1 MKKSILT
8 AALAC
13 VLSIGGI
20 ALCAQEKAVSFDKT
34 HGVLSIK
41 SESEVLNIVKEKS
54 GKLSL
59 AELMQ
64 PRGDGKSFGY
74 LLNGN
79 SETGKKFVSLST
91 SISSIETTDSTEAVS
106 LGSFSK
112 DDTVQFGY
120 AQADGSGFSSV
131 SIGSDAGFFSGMD
144 TDSFFKLDFS
154 ENPFDGNIEVLVMGQ
169 PLPPATVTLLIALA
183 AGAGLLF
190 LHNRR
195 NRAHAEQ
202 A

>member
-1 MKKSILT
+1 MKKSFLT

-20 ALCAQEKAVSFDKT
+20 ALCAQENGFLFDQET
-34 HGVLSIK
+34 GVLS
-41 SESEVLNIVKEKS
+41 SQSASDVLNIVKKNS

-59 AELMQ
+59 TEIMK
-64 PRGDGKSFGY
+64 PRAKDGASFGY
-74 LLNGN
+74 LFTRDGNTEFVPLSDLVDSLQTNGDT
-79 SETGKKFVSLST
+79 E
-91 SISSIETTDSTEAVS
+91 SISLNDFNA
-106 LGSFSK
+106 G
-112 DDTVQFGY
+112 DTVQFGY
-120 AQADGSGFSSV
+120 AKTDGSGFSSV
-131 SIGSDAGFFSGMD
+131 SIGSDAGFYTGMD

-202 A
+202 V